1 MTNAHFDGFSALA
14 LVRRRGS
21 VSHGQPFGGGM
32 PVKLRLVSILSVAA
46 LSFGAMPAHALWGTG
61 TKTESGNADMK
72 LGEYKGLKHAIGVK
86 GFKNEAGWSGS
97 WELGDNLTVML
108 ESALFDSGR
117 FVVVQREQ
125 LKDVIAEQDLAASG
139 RTAAAKKVAQTGKI
153 RPAKYLASGA
163 ITEAQENTSGSDGGI
178 NIKGFRLGGGKS
190 SATITAIITLTDTTT
205 GEIVAKERVVGKA
218 GSVGLRVG
226 YSGAIGGDLGGFT
239 KTPIGEAAQ
248 DVINQAVAFMAKK
261 MEEFPFEGNVVKVQP
276 NGQVIINRGSEF
288 GVEVGQELV
297 MVEEG
302 EQLIDPGSGE
312 LLGTEEG
319 EEIGS
324 LKVAK
329 VMEKVSYATVTSGEA
344 NPEPNTIVKAKQ

>member
-1 MTNAHFDGFSALA
+1 MKTWMNVMVAGGLVMAMSQPASA
-14 LVRRRGS
+14 
-21 VSHGQPFGGGM
+21 
-32 PVKLRLVSILSVAA
+32 I
-46 LSFGAMPAHALWGTG
+46 WGKQT

-86 GFKNEAGWSGS
+86 DFNNEAGWSGS
-97 WELGDNLTVML
+97 WDVGNNLTVLL

-117 FVVVQREQ
+117 FVVVQREK

-153 RPAKYLASGA
+153 RSARYLASGA
-163 ITEAQENTSGSDGGI
+163 LTEVTENQSGGDGGI
-178 NIKGFRLGGGKS
+178 NIKGFRIGAGKNE
-190 SATITAIITLTDTTT
+190 AQITAIITLTDTTT

-218 GSVGLRVG
+218 GGTALRLG
-226 YSGAIGGDLGGFT
+226 YSGAIGGELGGFA
-239 KTPIGEAAQ
+239 KTPLGQAAQ

-261 MEEFPFEGNVVKVQP
+261 MEDFPFEGSVIKVSE

-288 GVEVGQELV
+288 GVEVGQALSMVTAGEELV
-297 MVEEG
+297 
-302 EQLIDPGSGE
+302 DPDSGE

-319 EEIGS
+319 DTIGK

-329 VMEKVSYATVTSGEA
+329 VSEKVSYCTVEEGETSPEA
-344 NPEPNTIVKAKQ
+344 GTIVRATE

>member
-1 MTNAHFDGFSALA
+1 MKCAVAVLTLA
-14 LVRRRGS
+14 
-21 VSHGQPFGGGM
+21 
-32 PVKLRLVSILSVAA
+32 AA
-46 LSFGAMPAHALWGTG
+46 IAAQPAHALWGTG
-61 TKTESGNADMK
+61 TKTESGNANMN

-86 GFKNEAGWSGS
+86 GFNNEAGWRGN

-163 ITEAQENTSGSDGGI
+163 IVEAQDKTSGSDAGI
-178 NIKGFRLGGGKS
+178 NIKGFRIGGGKS
-190 SATITAIITLTDTTT
+190 TAQITAIITLTDTTT
-205 GEIVAKERVVGKA
+205 GEIVGKERVVGKA

-226 YSGAIGGDLGGFT
+226 YSGAIGGDLGGFA

-248 DVINQAVAFMAKK
+248 DVINQAAAFLAKK
-261 MEEFPFEGNVVKVQP
+261 MEEFPFEGNVVQVGKT
-276 NGQVIINRGSEF
+276 GQVIINRGSEF
-288 GVEVGQELV
+288 GVEVGQSLV
-297 MVEEG
+297 MFEEG
-302 EQLIDPGSGE
+302 EDLVDPSSGE

-319 EEIGS
+319 EEIGA

-329 VMEKVSYATVTSGEA
+329 VSEKVSYCDVVAGEKDPPA
-344 NPEPNTIVKAKQ
+344 GTIVKAK